1 VVIRASS
8 GKQVEALV
16 AALAADDVVRR
27 EAAVARLIVI
37 GARAV
42 DRLVALVE
50 SNAPTASRAA
60 ALRVLEAI
68 EEPRGLDA
76 PLAATDDRDS
86 TLVLQAIASMRA
98 FLRGSRGADA
108 LDRLTR
114 IALDTSRDERVRT
127 AAIAALSDLDAST
140 LQPLWASLKQDPN
153 AAVRHHVEALAKRS
167 ARTPAVRDPVDELN
181 AAAEGGLPDDP
192 AAVRDALVQAAH
204 RVALPR
210 VHRILERI
218 REREAAEPAG
228 SRRAEWTRAR
238 GAAHVVLAN
247 RGSRLAVYDLR
258 ESLESA
264 VAPLPVDFL
273 AALSRVGDVSCL
285 EPIAV
290 AYARSRRPAREHH
303 DWWCAHLADAFR
315 AIVAREKVTRRHRTV
330 MKLAKRSRGTLEE
343 LWPGR
348 SGRRPT

>member
-1 VVIRASS
+1 
-8 GKQVEALV
+8 V
-16 AALAADDVVRR
+16 AHFSVSRSPWDDFCH
-27 EAAVARLIVI
+27 
-37 GARAV
+37 
-42 DRLVALVE
+42 
-50 SNAPTASRAA
+50 
-60 ALRVLEAI
+60 
-68 EEPRGLDA
+68 GL
-76 PLAATDDRDS
+76 
-86 TLVLQAIASMRA
+86 
-98 FLRGSRGADA
+98 
-108 LDRLTR
+108 
-114 IALDTSRDERVRT
+114 
-127 AAIAALSDLDAST
+127 
-140 LQPLWASLKQDPN
+140 
-153 AAVRHHVEALAKRS
+153 LAKRS

-303 DWWCAHLADAFR
+303 DWWRAHLADAFR

-348 SGRRPT
+348 SGRSGRSGG